1 ALKEAQKRRVD
12 SRKKSLGPAARAKQ
26 QRSRGRRDGGP
37 GTEPSSIKIWLH
49 DMIDRQMARDGTAE
63 IAEKLS
69 EELDDLEKRLD
80 SQRRYILELEAK
92 LDDTEGLKNRR
103 KSRERYHAEL
113 LDAQE
118 NLDSMSA
125 QWSVMQK
132 RYIELTDPSNRITQP
147 GDSLKEVLSVVSS
160 NLDAMARVFWE
171 ELLAGE
177 AAALLHDSPVART

>member
-1 ALKEAQKRRVD
+1 
-12 SRKKSLGPAARAKQ
+12 
-26 QRSRGRRDGGP
+26 
-37 GTEPSSIKIWLH
+37 
-49 DMIDRQMARDGTAE
+49 MIDRQMARDGTAE

-125 QWSVMQK
+125 QWS
-132 RYIELTDPSNRITQP
+132 
-147 GDSLKEVLSVVSS
+147 
-160 NLDAMARVFWE
+160 
-171 ELLAGE
+171 
-177 AAALLHDSPVART
+177 